1 MISTAR
7 GVFKLRKV
15 WVAPGNDGTTES
27 ELFEGYWTLKVVYGP
42 TLRRKGFGSGELY
55 SGSFWGVRALKKD
68 GVEVGIDAGDGMY
81 VSTSSYGFMSDSDED
96 EFDSDEDEFDSDEF
110 GFGDGEFEDDYGYD
124 DSEEED
130 DYHRDYYDMMRFLGE
145 V

>member
-42 TLRRKGFGSGELY
+42 TLRRKGFGSGDSY

-68 GVEVGIDAGDGMY
+68 GVEVGIDAGDRMY
-81 VSTSSYGFMSDSDED
+81 ASRPSESYGFMSDSDED
-96 EFDSDEDEFDSDEF
+96 EFDEF
-110 GFGDGEFEDDYGYD
+110 GFGDGEFEDGYGYD

-130 DYHRDYYDMMRFLGE
+130 DYDRDYYDMLRFLGE
-145 V
+145 I